1 MEQTF
6 VQARVQCLEFSNG
19 RIRVARSGQD
29 SELRWF
35 LAAVTVVSIVALYY
49 LQLDW
54 LQLIARLRDEGYPFG
69 LLGLL
74 DFHDFGNNCAGNY
87 LQRSAGIVI
96 SCLWCP

>member
-35 LAAVTVVSIVALYY
+35 LAAVTCLLYTS
-49 LQLDW
+49 D
-54 LQLIARLRDEGYPFG
+54 AAD
-69 LLGLL
+69 
-74 DFHDFGNNCAGNY
+74 D
-87 LQRSAGIVI
+87 
-96 SCLWCP
+96 

>member
-35 LAAVTVVSIVALYY
+35 LSAVTVVSIVALYY
-49 LQLDW
+49 LQLD
-54 LQLIARLRDEGYPFG
+54 
-69 LLGLL
+69 
-74 DFHDFGNNCAGNY
+74 
-87 LQRSAGIVI
+87 
-96 SCLWCP
+96 